1 MSRRQTVFG
10 RVAQGTNRTRT
21 RDETAIRAAIQRIT
35 SMSEWNVLLDYLDL
49 NEKRHTALADQ
60 STDSGALLRAAGRRS
75 LLRELEVLDGR
86 VIDDD
91 RSDQSG

>member
-21 RDETAIRAAIQRIT
+21 RDETAIREAIQRIT
-35 SMSEWNVLLDYLDL
+35 SLPEWNVLLDYLDL
-49 NEKRHTALADQ
+49 NEKRHTAQADQ

-75 LLRELEVLDGR
+75 LIRKLERLEEQTV
-86 VIDDD
+86 DD
-91 RSDQSG
+91 RSGDQQR